1 MAGPKFVLNLSSR
14 MSELDKLTAFL
25 EEVGEK
31 LCLPAK
37 CLFEI
42 TVALEEVFSNI
53 VRYAFTDGRSHT
65 IRIVAQL
72 QRGKLSLSVEDDG
85 QPFNPLTA
93 DPPQL
98 ERDLEKCNIGGVG
111 IHLVKR
117 LMDDVRYTRR
127 SNRNE
132 LTLIKRSGRPSP
144 DRVSSCPAN

>member
-1 MAGPKFVLNLSSR
+1 MAEPKFVLDLTSR
-14 MSELDKLTAFL
+14 MSELDKLNAFL
-25 EEVGEK
+25 EEIGAK

-53 VRYAFTDGRSHT
+53 VRYAFTDGRTHT
-65 IRIVAQL
+65 VRIVARL
-72 QRGKLSLSVEDDG
+72 GKGKLSLSVEDDG
-85 QPFNPLTA
+85 RPFNPLTA

-98 ERDLEKCNIGGVG
+98 EPDPEKCEIGGLG

-132 LTLIKRSGRPSP
+132 LTLIKRSGRSSP
-144 DRVSSCPAN
+144 DRVPACSAH